1 MKSILTFI
9 LATFLLFPLQAQEK
23 VYTVDNLPK
32 VHLQNKM
39 QYVCNP
45 AGILSQAACDSIDS
59 MLYALEQQTGIETVV
74 AVVPSIGE
82 EDCFNFCHQLLNK
95 WGVGKKDKNNGLVIL
110 LVTDQRCIQF
120 YTGYGLEGVL
130 PDAICKRIQT
140 RYMIPYLK
148 DGNWDAGMVAGLK
161 ATCQRLDGSMEND
174 ALSDSNSGGSFDF
187 VLAILCFIAI
197 GGGLAFF
204 SARKQSRCPNCGKHQ
219 LQRSGSA
226 VVSRINGVKTEDV
239 TYTCRNC
246 GHTIIRRQ
254 QSYDNDYHHRGG
266 GGGGPFIGGFGGGS
280 FGGGGGFGGGSFG
293 GGSFGGGMGGG
304 GGIKTRNM
312 KKSIII
318 ILAVVAILV
327 IWAVSVYNG
336 LVTMDE
342 NVSGQ
347 WANVETQYQRR
358 ADLIPNLVNTVK
370 GYATHEKETLEGVVA
385 ARSQATQIKVDAA
398 DLTPEK
404 LAQYQKAQGAVTSAL
419 GKLLAITEN
428 YPDLKANQNFLEL
441 QAQLEGTENRINVA
455 RKNFNDAA
463 QAYNTNIRRF
473 PKNIFAGMFGFDK
486 KAYFEAEEG
495 SEKAPKVEF

>member
-120 YTGYGLEGVL
+120 YTGYGLEGV
-130 PDAICKRIQT
+130 
-140 RYMIPYLK
+140 
-148 DGNWDAGMVAGLK
+148 
-161 ATCQRLDGSMEND
+161 
-174 ALSDSNSGGSFDF
+174 
-187 VLAILCFIAI
+187 
-197 GGGLAFF
+197 
-204 SARKQSRCPNCGKHQ
+204 
-219 LQRSGSA
+219 
-226 VVSRINGVKTEDV
+226 
-239 TYTCRNC
+239 
-246 GHTIIRRQ
+246 
-254 QSYDNDYHHRGG
+254 
-266 GGGGPFIGGFGGGS
+266 
-280 FGGGGGFGGGSFG
+280 
-293 GGSFGGGMGGG
+293 
-304 GGIKTRNM
+304 
-312 KKSIII
+312 
-318 ILAVVAILV
+318 
-327 IWAVSVYNG
+327 
-336 LVTMDE
+336 
-342 NVSGQ
+342 
-347 WANVETQYQRR
+347 
-358 ADLIPNLVNTVK
+358 
-370 GYATHEKETLEGVVA
+370 VA

>member
-161 ATCQRLDGSMEND
+161 ATSVQTVLLVLPRDIVGV
-174 ALSDSNSGGSFDF
+174 LSLLF
-187 VLAILCFIAI
+187 
-197 GGGLAFF
+197 
-204 SARKQSRCPNCGKHQ
+204 
-219 LQRSGSA
+219 LQVGEFQAKSSC
-226 VVSRINGVKTEDV
+226 NLYKT
-239 TYTCRNC
+239 
-246 GHTIIRRQ
+246 
-254 QSYDNDYHHRGG
+254 
-266 GGGGPFIGGFGGGS
+266 
-280 FGGGGGFGGGSFG
+280 
-293 GGSFGGGMGGG
+293 
-304 GGIKTRNM
+304 
-312 KKSIII
+312 
-318 ILAVVAILV
+318 
-327 IWAVSVYNG
+327 
-336 LVTMDE
+336 
-342 NVSGQ
+342 
-347 WANVETQYQRR
+347 
-358 ADLIPNLVNTVK
+358 
-370 GYATHEKETLEGVVA
+370 
-385 ARSQATQIKVDAA
+385 
-398 DLTPEK
+398 
-404 LAQYQKAQGAVTSAL
+404 
-419 GKLLAITEN
+419 LLPT
-428 YPDLKANQNFLEL
+428 
-441 QAQLEGTENRINVA
+441 
-455 RKNFNDAA
+455 
-463 QAYNTNIRRF
+463 
-473 PKNIFAGMFGFDK
+473 
-486 KAYFEAEEG
+486 
-495 SEKAPKVEF
+495 

>member
-45 AGILSQAACDSIDS
+45 TGILSQAACDSIDS

-140 RYMIPYLK
+140 RYMISYLK

-204 SARKQSRCPNCGKHQ
+204 SARRQSRCPKCGKHQ
-219 LQRSGSA
+219 LQRTGSA

-280 FGGGGGFGGGSFG
+280 FGGGGGFGGGGFG

-304 GGIKTRNM
+304 GGAG
-312 KKSIII
+312 S
-318 ILAVVAILV
+318 
-327 IWAVSVYNG
+327 
-336 LVTMDE
+336 
-342 NVSGQ
+342 
-347 WANVETQYQRR
+347 
-358 ADLIPNLVNTVK
+358 
-370 GYATHEKETLEGVVA
+370 
-385 ARSQATQIKVDAA
+385 
-398 DLTPEK
+398 
-404 LAQYQKAQGAVTSAL
+404 
-419 GKLLAITEN
+419 
-428 YPDLKANQNFLEL
+428 
-441 QAQLEGTENRINVA
+441 
-455 RKNFNDAA
+455 
-463 QAYNTNIRRF
+463 RF
-473 PKNIFAGMFGFDK
+473 
-486 KAYFEAEEG
+486 
-495 SEKAPKVEF
+495 